1 MGFLSLR
8 RYTIRFRMYGAIG
21 VVLVLLCL
29 LGGAGS
35 IGMLRIQQMG
45 ETTVGAA
52 ARATEQMA
60 ELRSAMA
67 TVRITEKEMI
77 IQYEKSEAVK
87 AQRAKWIEA
96 QERAEK
102 VGKAFIEGRSAE
114 DAALMTALLQKLGA
128 YRQLFTGVVN
138 QLESSGYESATTA
151 SRMSTRAVAEYDAA
165 EKQLGALEGVLRQ
178 QLDGALDEQRQV
190 AHQTL
195 MLFAAIVALMVLTVV
210 PLTVLNMRSICGP
223 LEAARRSAE
232 AIAGGD
238 LSQRMAVEGKDE
250 LADLQ
255 RALAGMQ
262 HGLGSM
268 VAQVRDSSENIAT
281 ASQEIATG
289 NQDLSGRTEQTAGN
303 VQQTVSSISELSGNV
318 QQTATSAQLANQ
330 LASTASTAA
339 TRGGSVVQQAV
350 ASMQEIASSSRK
362 INDIIGLIDSIA
374 FQTNILALN
383 AAVEAARAG
392 EQGRGFAV
400 VASEVRGL
408 AQRSAAAASEIKG
421 LIKNSV
427 SAVDGGVRL
436 VEEAGS
442 AMKEIVGSV
451 QRVSDVISEI
461 TAAAAEQSA
470 GIGEVSQSVTDIDHM
485 TQQNAAL
492 VEESAAAAESL
503 REQAARLAEVVRQF
517 RLEDGAVQAMR
528 LQTAGHDPLRRG
540 AGAAPAV
547 PMAGRPLL
555 AA

>member
-29 LGGAGS
+29 LGGAGA

-45 ETTVGAA
+45 ETTMGAA
-52 ARATEQMA
+52 AHATEQMA
-60 ELRSAMA
+60 ELRGAMA

-77 IQYEKSEAVK
+77 IQYERAEAVK

-96 QERAEK
+96 QDRAEK

-114 DAALMTALLQKLGA
+114 DAALMNGLLQKLGA
-128 YRQLFTGVVN
+128 YRQLFTGVAN

-165 EKQLGALEGVLRQ
+165 EKQLAALEAGQRQ
-178 QLDGALDEQRQV
+178 QLDSALAEQRQV
-190 AHQTL
+190 ARQTL
-195 MLFAAIVALMVLTVV
+195 MLFAGIVALMVLTVV

-223 LEAARRSAE
+223 LEVARRSAE

-262 HGLGSM
+262 QGLGSM

-318 QQTATSAQLANQ
+318 QQTASSAQLANQ

-350 ASMQEIASSSRK
+350 ASMLEIASSSRK

-408 AQRSAAAASEIKG
+408 AQRSAEAASEIKG

-528 LQTAGHDPLRRG
+528 LQTAGQDQLRRG
-540 AGAAPAV
+540 AGAAPGV